1 MAKHRINIFPI
12 FSTNLASTTTNIV
25 NENETVSASTKA
37 GDTDSSVKCTNIDKD
52 KNDESFKEQSEGTA
66 ANTTNSSSPN
76 ALPADGTAASTNNGG
91 NQLQTTV
98 AVPTT
103 SPALNTNCASI
114 VNTVNGIKMD
124 IVTSL
129 ANKTT
134 SSNAPSKENAIQLNS
149 SNQPSVATTT
159 NASTPPS
166 ENDTVKIDNN
176 KAVDTSV
183 SSAVNTVASNANEDD
198 EKLEER

>member
-1 MAKHRINIFPI
+1 M
-12 FSTNLASTTTNIV
+12 
-25 NENETVSASTKA
+25 NESETVSASTKA
-37 GDTDSSVKCTNIDKD
+37 GDTDSSVKSTNIDKD

-66 ANTTNSSSPN
+66 ENTTNSSSPN
-76 ALPADGTAASTNNGG
+76 AMPADGTVACTNNGG
-91 NQLQTTV
+91 NQLQITV

-103 SPALNTNCASI
+103 SSALNTNCASI

-134 SSNAPSKENAIQLNS
+134 SSNAPSKENATQLNS
-149 SNQPSVATTT
+149 SNQPSAATTT

-183 SSAVNTVASNANEDD
+183 SSVVNTVASNANEDD